1 MVTIF
6 SENGNVCEQKN
17 SPVGY
22 PRSVSSADDA
32 TGELSPPR
40 RYTPA
45 QRRTIETAL
54 GLFAEH
60 GVGGTSL
67 QMIANAL
74 GVTKAAVYHQFRT
87 KDEIILAVAEAE
99 LAGLEVAIEA
109 AETEESGIRGRQILL
124 AQVIDMAVRRRRLV
138 GVLQNDPVMVRL
150 LAAHEPFGR
159 LIERLF
165 TVLAGADGDTDMRV
179 QAAMMAGA
187 IGGAALH
194 PVAADLDDD
203 TLRRHL
209 MDLTRRLFQL
219 P

>member
-40 RYTPA
+40 RHTPA